1 MEQKPIILVTGATGG
16 QGGSVAKY
24 LLQGNKYRVRAL
36 TRHPE
41 SKKAL
46 VLKEAGAEIIKGDL
60 ADKDL
65 LQHAVKGCYGVYG
78 VTNFWEHFQ
87 KEYDHG
93 MNLIEVI
100 KNSDV
105 QHFVF
110 STLPS
115 AVKTSNGQ
123 FIVPHLDI
131 KAELEDYT
139 RRLKIPATFVHVA
152 FYYENFL
159 TFFPPQLG
167 EDGSWH
173 IALPQ
178 GETKLAG
185 VAVEDI
191 GGVVAEIFNAPK
203 EFLHQVIGIAGDD
216 ISLNEYTSVMT
227 KILQRSY
234 VYDYV
239 PYTTYASFPFP
250 GASEL
255 ANMFEFNRLYIPERK
270 ADVEMSKK
278 LSSSIRSFETWLTG
292 NAQRFHQMVEL
303 KSTAV

>member
-24 LLQGNKYRVRAL
+24 LLQSNKYQVRAL

-41 SKKAL
+41 STKAL
-46 VLKEAGAEIIKGDL
+46 MLREAGAEIFKGDL
-60 ADKDL
+60 ADKDVL
-65 LQHAVKGCYGVYG
+65 HHAVKGCYGVYG
-78 VTNFWEHFQ
+78 VTNFWEHFH

-93 MNLIEVI
+93 MNLIEAV

-105 QHFVF
+105 RHFVF

-115 AVKTSNGQ
+115 ATKTSQGQ
-123 FIVPHLDI
+123 FNVPHLDI

-167 EDGSWH
+167 DDGSWH

-191 GGVVAEIFNAPK
+191 GGVVAAIFSAPK
-203 EFLHQVIGIAGDD
+203 EFIHKAIGIAGVD
-216 ISLNEYTSVMT
+216 ISPDAYASAMT
-227 KILQRSY
+227 RILGRKY
-234 VYDYV
+234 VYDYI
-239 PYTTYASFPFP
+239 PYETYASFPFP

-255 ANMFEFNRLYIPERK
+255 ANMFEFNRLYIQERK
-270 ADVEMSKK
+270 ADVEFSRK
-278 LSSSIRSFETWLTG
+278 LSPSIRCFETWLAA
-292 NAQRFHQMVEL
+292 NVQHFHRLAEL
-303 KSTAV
+303 QSAAV

>member
-16 QGGSVAKY
+16 QGGSVARY
-24 LLQGNKYRVRAL
+24 LLQTNRYSVRAL

-41 SKKAL
+41 SEKAL
-46 VLKEAGAEIIKGDL
+46 ALKEAGAEIIKGDL

-65 LQHAVKGCYGVYG
+65 LQHAVKDCYGVYG
-78 VTNFWEHFQ
+78 VTNFWEHFER
-87 KEYDHG
+87 EYDHG
-93 MNLIEVI
+93 MNLIEAV

-123 FIVPHLDI
+123 FSVPHLDI
-131 KAELEDYT
+131 KAELEDYA

-167 EDGSWH
+167 EDGKWH

-178 GETKLAG
+178 GETNLAG

-191 GGVVAEIFNAPK
+191 GGVITSIFNAPE
-203 EFLHQVIGIAGDD
+203 EFIQKVVGIAGDD
-216 ISLNEYTSVMT
+216 ISLKAYTSTMT
-227 KILQRSY
+227 KILQRTY

-239 PYTTYASFPFP
+239 PYKTYASFPFP

-270 ADVEMSKK
+270 LDVELSKK
-278 LSSSIRSFETWLTG
+278 LSPSIRSFESWLAA
-292 NAQRFHQMVEL
+292 NAQRFNHLAEL
-303 KSTAV
+303 QSAAV

>member
-16 QGGSVAKY
+16 QGGSVARY
-24 LLQGNKYRVRAL
+24 LLESNKYSVRAL

-41 SKKAL
+41 SEKAL
-46 VLKEAGAEIIKGDL
+46 ALKEAGAEIIKGDL
-60 ADKDL
+60 ADKDFL
-65 LQHAVKGCYGVYG
+65 HHAVKGCYGVFG

-93 MNLIEVI
+93 MNLIEAV

-115 AVKTSNGQ
+115 AVKMSDGQ
-123 FIVPHLDI
+123 FNVPHFDI

-152 FYYENFL
+152 FYYENFI
-159 TFFPPQLG
+159 TFFPPQPG
-167 EDGSWH
+167 EDGRWH

-191 GGVVAEIFNAPK
+191 GGVVTSIFNTPR
-203 EFLHQVIGIAGDD
+203 EFIHQVVGIAGDD
-216 ISLNEYTSVMT
+216 MTLEAYTSVMT
-227 KILQRSY
+227 KILLRPY

-239 PYTTYASFPFP
+239 PYKTYASFPFP

-255 ANMFEFNRLYIPERK
+255 ASMFEFNRLYIPERK
-270 ADVEMSKK
+270 ADVELSKK
-278 LSSSIRSFETWLTG
+278 LSPSVRSFETWLVA
-292 NAQRFHQMVEL
+292 NAKRFHQMVEL
-303 KSTAV
+303 KSAAV

>member
-1 MEQKPIILVTGATGG
+1 MEQKPTILVTGATGG

-24 LLQGNKYRVRAL
+24 LLQSNRYKVRAL

-41 SKKAL
+41 SEKAFA
-46 VLKEAGAEIIKGDL
+46 LKEAGAEIIKGDL
-60 ADKDL
+60 ADKTL
-65 LQHAVKGCYGVYG
+65 LQEAVKGCYGVYG
-78 VTNFWEHFQ
+78 VTNFWEHFH

-93 MNLIEVI
+93 VNLIEAV

-105 QHFVF
+105 QHFVL

-115 AVKTSNGQ
+115 AIKMSSGQ
-123 FIVPHLDI
+123 FNVPHLDI

-167 EDGSWH
+167 EDGKWH

-185 VAVEDI
+185 VSVEDI
-191 GGVVAEIFNAPK
+191 GGVVTSIFSTPK
-203 EFLHQVIGIAGDD
+203 EFIHQVVGVVGDD
-216 ISLNEYTSVMT
+216 ISLKLYASVMT
-227 KILQRSY
+227 KILQRTY

-239 PYTTYASFPFP
+239 PYETYAAFPFA

-270 ADVEMSKK
+270 ADMELSKK
-278 LSSSIRSFETWLTG
+278 LWPAIRSFETWLAA
-292 NAQRFHQMVEL
+292 NAQRFHQSVKL
-303 KSTAV
+303 QSAAI